1 MSDPIR
7 DLENLKHEGLN
18 VNPMPASEVRRRGT
32 RMRRRNNALAAVGAL
47 AVITVIATPLAVMA
61 RGGDHAAP
69 GPVDSPSPSP
79 TQTEQIGWKQTVP
92 PSFDL
97 TALPGGATFRY
108 TARDDSVVD
117 DLTLCGRPTFSTRSN
132 DPVEPAVDTA
142 GAVHGEAGTESSS
155 GRTLALYS
163 SDKLA
168 AKVVDA
174 IRHGVEVCP
183 TETEPG
189 RAPLVYAAVDTELPT
204 DDSYVFTEQSKTDRD
219 LYADL
224 TVFQV
229 ARVGN
234 AVYLA
239 TSHTSAGGAQVAAA
253 EVRRIAEWSAP
264 VLSDMCVFAAEPCG
278 SPSAVTSSTSADPA
292 VAEGAVGAIPT
303 AFPLDRDIATP
314 EGGPLDG
321 PSAQSDG
328 VGALDLC
335 GASAWPAPDTVER
348 LAVTS
353 TMPQY
358 RESRELVTFARADDA
373 SAAIQRVEAGLQDC
387 RVIPGDT
394 AADDKLVDVQPVD
407 DADLGGPDESVT
419 FTITYRE
426 GLGGG
431 VYQFVRVGRA
441 VYGTFV
447 EGEYSRDAAA
457 QATGELSGK
466 TKALVP
472 EMCLWTESGC

>member
-18 VNPMPASEVRRRGT
+18 VNPLPASEVRRRGT
-32 RMRRRNNALAAVGAL
+32 RMRRRNNALATVGAL

-61 RGGDHAAP
+61 RGGDHAEP

-79 TQTEQIGWKQTVP
+79 TQTEQAGWKQTVP
-92 PSFDL
+92 ASFDL

-108 TARDDSVVD
+108 TARDDSVID

-132 DPVEPAVDTA
+132 DPVGPALDTA
-142 GAVHGEAGTESSS
+142 GATYGEAGTESSS

-168 AKVVDA
+168 AKTVEA
-174 IRHGVEVCP
+174 IRHGVDVCP

-204 DDSYVFTEQSKTDRD
+204 DDSYVFTEQSKMDKD

-239 TSHTSAGGAQVAAA
+239 TSHTSAGGAQVVDG
-253 EVRRIAEWSAP
+253 EVRRLAEWSAP
-264 VLSDMCVFAAEPCG
+264 VLSDMCVFAAEPCD
-278 SPSAVTSSTSADPA
+278 SPSALTSSASASP
-292 VAEGAVGAIPT
+292 VIGEGAVSAIP
-303 AFPLDRDIATP
+303 ADFPLDRNIATP

-328 VGALDLC
+328 VRALDLC
-335 GASAWPAPDTVER
+335 GASVWPAPDTVER

-358 RESRELVTFARADDA
+358 RESRELVTFASTADVMAALDRIR
-373 SAAIQRVEAGLQDC
+373 SAVQACPTVAGDNPTDDQVVTPLAADL
-387 RVIPGDT
+387 P
-394 AADDKLVDVQPVD
+394 AADD
-407 DADLGGPDESVT
+407 SVT
-419 FTITYRE
+419 FSITYAQ

-431 VYQFVRVGRA
+431 VYQFARVGRA
-441 VYGTFV
+441 LVGTYNGGEWSTDSAATAV
-447 EGEYSRDAAA
+447 TAITEKTGALLPDLCPWTTEG
-457 QATGELSGK
+457 
-466 TKALVP
+466 
-472 EMCLWTESGC
+472 C